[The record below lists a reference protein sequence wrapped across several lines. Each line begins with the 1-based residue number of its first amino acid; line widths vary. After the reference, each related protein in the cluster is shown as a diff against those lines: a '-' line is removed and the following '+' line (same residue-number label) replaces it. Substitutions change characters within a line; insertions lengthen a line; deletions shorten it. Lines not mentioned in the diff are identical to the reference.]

1 MKTPLPDPAA
11 PEPEPSPAPESVK
24 SSSGNAQWIA
34 LGILLSRISG
44 LVRDMFIAR
53 YLGAGRFADV
63 WRTALRMP
71 NVLQNLLGEGTL
83 SASFI
88 PVYTDLIHRG
98 KEKEAGR
105 LAGAIFALLFALA
118 ALLTLIGIALAPVL
132 VRLGSPGFEGEKREL
147 AIVCVRII
155 FPMAG
160 VLVLS
165 AWSLGVLN
173 SHRRFFLPY
182 VAPVLW
188 NAAIIGTLLWFGSRT
203 EPRDLLIRLC
213 WGAFLGGLLQF
224 LVQLPGV
231 LRLQRH
237 LKIRLNL
244 KLKSVQQVLR
254 TATHAISGR
263 GVVQISG
270 WVDNILGSLMF
281 DGAIAILA
289 YAQTLYMLPVSLF
302 GMSVAAAELP
312 ELARNRQAAGDVI
325 ARRVNAGLAQIAVLI
340 VPSVVGYMLLGD
352 IIVAALF
359 ERGQFSAAD
368 TISVTFVLIAYSIG
382 LLASTATRLMSS
394 AFFAVQDT
402 RTPARIAYL
411 RVSVSAAIGVLVIL
425 WIKYGN
431 PSHARFGPIA
441 LAAASSIGAWLEWSL
456 LRKKLTSIARGI
468 GLGRMLLLKLGAVAA
483 IAAVIG
489 RGIAYLMP
497 SGLDP
502 ILIGVA
508 VLGPYA
514 AIYLMAVHFLGIEA
528 RIPLIGRFL
537 PKRKAKGEDPE

>member
-1 MKTPLPDPAA
+1 MTNPPPPDPAA
-11 PEPEPSPAPESVK
+11 QEPEPPPPPPA
-24 SSSGNAQWIA
+24 GTGGRNAQWIA

-53 YLGAGRFADV
+53 YFGTKDVADV

-118 ALLTLIGIALAPVL
+118 ALLTLIGIAMAPVL
-132 VRLGSPGFEGEKREL
+132 VSLGAPGFTGAKKEL
-147 AIVCVRII
+147 AITCVRIV

-188 NAAIIGTLLWFGSRT
+188 NAAIIGTLFWFGSR
-203 EPRDLLIRLC
+203 ESERDLVVLAC
-213 WGAFLGGLLQF
+213 WGAFVGGILQF

-244 KLKSVQQVLR
+244 RLQSVQRVLR
-254 TATHAISGR
+254 TASHAIGGR

-281 DGAIAILA
+281 GGAIAILA

-340 VPSVVGYMLLGD
+340 VPSVVGYLLLGD
-352 IIVAALF
+352 VIVAALF
-359 ERGQFSAAD
+359 ERGEFTRDD
-368 TISVTFVLIAYSIG
+368 TISVTLVLIAYSIG

-394 AFFAVQDT
+394 AFYAVQDT

-411 RVSVSAAIGVLVIL
+411 RVAVSAALGVLIIL
-425 WIKYGN
+425 WIKFGN
-431 PSHARFGPIA
+431 PGHARFGPIG
-441 LAAASSIGAWLEWSL
+441 LAAASSLGAWLEWSL
-456 LRKKLTSIARGI
+456 LRRRLTSIARGI
-468 GLGRMLLLKLGAVAA
+468 GLGRVLLIKLGAVALVA
-483 IAAVIG
+483 AAVA
-489 RGIAYLMP
+489 RGITYVLP

-502 ILIGVA
+502 ILVAVA

-514 AIYLMAVHFLGIEA
+514 VIYLVVVHYLGIEA
-528 RIPLIGRFL
+528 RIPLIGRLL
-537 PKRKAKGEDPE
+537 PARRRK

>member
-1 MKTPLPDPAA
+1 MKTTRPPEPALA
-11 PEPEPSPAPESVK
+11 EPEPTPPPQPVK
-24 SSSGNAQWIA
+24 SSGNAQLIA
-34 LGILLSRISG
+34 LGILFSRMSG
-44 LVRDMFIAR
+44 LVRDVFIAKF
-53 YLGAGRFADV
+53 LGAGLEADV

-118 ALLTLIGIALAPVL
+118 ALLTIIGMVLAPVL
-132 VRLGSPGFEGEKREL
+132 VTVGSPGFTGAKKEL
-147 AIVCVRII
+147 AILCVRII
-155 FPMAG
+155 FPMPG

-173 SHRRFFLPY
+173 SHRKFFLPY

-188 NAAIIGTLLWFGSRT
+188 NAAIIATLIWFGTRESK
-203 EPRDLLIRLC
+203 PDLVILMC
-213 WGAFLGGLLQF
+213 WGAFAGGVLQF

-244 KLKSVQQVLR
+244 KLQSVRQVLK
-254 TATHAISGR
+254 TATHAIGGR

-270 WVDNILGSLMF
+270 WVDNIFGSLMF
-281 DGAIAILA
+281 HGAIAILG

-302 GMSVAAAELP
+302 GMAVAAAELP
-312 ELARNRQAAGDVI
+312 ELARNRQAAGEAI
-325 ARRVNAGLAQIAVLI
+325 AKRVNAGLAQIAVMV

-352 IIVAALF
+352 IIVATLF
-359 ERGQFSAAD
+359 QRGDFDRAD
-368 TISVTFVLIAYSIG
+368 TISVALVLIAYSIG

-394 AFFAVQDT
+394 AFFAIQDT

-411 RVSVSAAIGVLVIL
+411 RVALSAAIGGLIVL
-425 WIKYGN
+425 WIKFGN
-431 PSHARFGPIA
+431 PDHESYGPIG
-441 LAAASSIGAWLEWSL
+441 LAVASSIGAWLEWVL
-456 LRKKLTSIARGI
+456 LRRKMVTIARGI
-468 GLGRMLLLKLGAVAA
+468 GLGRVLLLKLGAIAVVAA
-483 IAAVIG
+483 LIGRAITYVLPDGLAPIWVGAAV
-489 RGIAYLMP
+489 
-497 SGLDP
+497 
-502 ILIGVA
+502 LI
-508 VLGPYA
+508 PYA
-514 AIYLMAVHFLGIEA
+514 AIYLAVVHFLGIEA
-528 RIPLIGRFL
+528 RIPFIGRFL
-537 PKRKAKGEDPE
+537 PKRRS

>member
-1 MKTPLPDPAA
+1 MKTNPPPEPALA
-11 PEPEPSPAPESVK
+11 EPEPTPPPQPVK
-24 SSSGNAQWIA
+24 SSGSAQLIA

-44 LVRDMFIAR
+44 LVRDVFIAR
-53 YLGAGRFADV
+53 YLGTSSAADV

-118 ALLTLIGIALAPVL
+118 ALLTIIGIVLAPVL
-132 VRLGSPGFEGEKREL
+132 VTVGSPGFTGDKREL
-147 AIVCVRII
+147 AILCVRVI

-173 SHRRFFLPY
+173 SHRSFFLPY

-188 NAAIIGTLLWFGSRT
+188 NAAIIATLIWFGTRESQT
-203 EPRDLLIRLC
+203 DLVILMC
-213 WGAFLGGLLQF
+213 WGAFAGGILQF

-244 KLKSVQQVLR
+244 KLQSVRQVLR
-254 TATHAISGR
+254 TATHAIGGR

-270 WVDNILGSLMF
+270 WVDNIFGSLMF
-281 DGAIAILA
+281 HGAIAILG

-302 GMSVAAAELP
+302 GMAVAAAELP
-312 ELARNRQAAGDVI
+312 ELARDRKAASEAI
-325 ARRVNAGLAQIAVLI
+325 AKRINAGLSQIAVMV
-340 VPSVVGYMLLGD
+340 VPSVVGYILLGD
-352 IIVAALF
+352 IIVATLFQRGDF
-359 ERGQFSAAD
+359 ERAD
-368 TISVTFVLIAYSIG
+368 TFAVTLVLIAYSIG

-394 AFFAVQDT
+394 AFFAIQDT

-411 RVSVSAAIGVLVIL
+411 RVALSAAIGGLIVL
-425 WIKYGN
+425 WIKFGN
-431 PSHARFGPIA
+431 PNHERWGPMG
-441 LAAASSIGAWLEWSL
+441 LAVASSIGAWLEWVL
-456 LRKKLTSIARGI
+456 LRKKMVTIARGI
-468 GLGRMLLLKLGAVAA
+468 GLGRVLLLKLGAIAVVAA
-483 IAAVIG
+483 LLG
-489 RGIAYLMP
+489 RGITYVLP
-497 SGLDP
+497 DGLAP
-502 ILIGVA
+502 VWIGAA
-508 VLGPYA
+508 VLIPYA
-514 AIYLMAVHFLGIEA
+514 AIYLMVVHFLGMEV
-528 RIPLIGRFL
+528 RIPFIGRFL
-537 PKRKAKGEDPE
+537 PKRRS